1 MTRHRLFKPLLLFL
15 PLLLACQPEGKESS
29 EITPTVQEES
39 YEKINTL
46 VNEYLKKNYL
56 WNEEYRTLKPDFS
69 LKYDD
74 FLETTLTSMKT
85 NVLDHKKK
93 ETGEGQ
99 VVSSLFS
106 YIIQIDP
113 ALKANS
119 GGTTRATIEAK
130 QLEFNYGLVSLQPV
144 GYRNSDKV
152 GFIVLG
158 VHPESSVHKAGLK
171 RGDEITQVN
180 HVTLNI
186 NNYRSH
192 LIELLMPESA
202 QSTTVNTHDGKNHDL
217 SSAPIAPNP
226 ILYSQVVQRNKGN
239 IGYLV
244 YSHFEAGFDQELF
257 DKFKTFKR
265 AGVTDLILDLRYNA
279 GGHVSSANLIASCI
293 AGTACQG
300 KVFSIYEY
308 NKKRNKTIPESARTE
323 RFAYNSYYNLNRQSL
338 NEGALNLKRLY
349 CLTTSQTASASE
361 LLINALRGIDVEV
374 ILIGTTTKGKNVGME
389 TTELNDGKNDYKLYP
404 VTFYTLNAKRESDY
418 SDGFLP
424 TYTQSE
430 SVSAIYDF
438 GTTNEPFLNRALNLI
453 DGNTRLE
460 NLNAST
466 RSRSASSS
474 GQALEPPIFRSSG
487 MILTPSSR
495 F

>member
-1 MTRHRLFKPLLLFL
+1 MTRHRLFKPLFLFL

-130 QLEFNYGLVSLQPV
+130 QLEFNYGLVSIQPV
-144 GYRNSDKV
+144 NYRNTQEV
-152 GFIVLG
+152 AFIVLG
-158 VHPESSVHKAGLK
+158 VHPGSSAHKSGLK
-171 RGDEITQVN
+171 RGDEIIQMEGVD
-180 HVTLNI
+180 LNLS
-186 NNYRSH
+186 NYRSH
-192 LIELLMPESA
+192 LIELLIPESSRA
-202 QSTTVNTHDGKNHDL
+202 ITVKDNYGKAYELN
-217 SSAPIAPNP
+217 SAPIAPNP
-226 ILYSQVVQRNKGN
+226 ILHSQVVKRDKGN

-244 YSHFEAGFDQELF
+244 YSNFEAGFDEELF
-257 DKFKTFKR
+257 NKFRTFKQ
-265 AGVTDLILDLRYNA
+265 AGITDLILDLRYNG
-279 GGHVSSANLIASCI
+279 GGHVASANLIASCI
-293 AGTACQG
+293 AGAACQD
-300 KVFSIYEY
+300 KVFSIFEY
-308 NKKRNKTIPESARTE
+308 NRERNKTIPESARTE

-338 NEGALNLKRLY
+338 AEGGLNLTRLY

-361 LLINALRGIDVEV
+361 LVINALKGIDVEV

-389 TTELNDGKNDYKLYP
+389 TIELNDGKHDYKLYP
-404 VTFYTLNAKRESDY
+404 VTFCTLNAKKEGDY
-418 SDGFLP
+418 PDGFRP
-424 TYTQSE
+424 THALAE
-430 SVSAIYDF
+430 DVAAIYDF
-438 GTTNEPFLNRALNLI
+438 GTENEPLFRRALDVI

-460 NLNAST
+460 NLNTST
-466 RSRSASSS
+466 RSRLDLSVK
-474 GQALEPPIFRSSG
+474 QVLDMPMFRSSS
-487 MILTPSSR
+487 MILTRSMQP
-495 F
+495 